1 MKYDESIKAY
11 RDKLVVTAY
20 AEETGWARGREEG
33 LSEGLEKGIQQGLSE
48 GKLEV
53 ARNMKA
59 DGFPTETIVRYT
71 GLAPE
76 VIERL

>member
-1 MKYDESIKAY
+1 MKQ
-11 RDKLVVTAY
+11 
-20 AEETGWARGREEG
+20 
-33 LSEGLEKGIQQGLSE
+33 GLEKGLSE

>member
-1 MKYDESIKAY
+1 M
-11 RDKLVVTAY
+11 TAY

-33 LSEGLEKGIQQGLSE
+33 LSEGLEKGISE

-59 DGFPTETIVRYT
+59 DGFPTETIARYT